1 MKVSLWVLFFSFFTY
16 SFVHAQ
22 YASVELSSGG
32 FSFVPAFTD
41 ENPNIIINAG
51 TGSKGLFSAHMIGN
65 IRMGSLN
72 PRGFIFITRMKLIDK
87 KLKLNIGTH
96 LPAIQIDEDF
106 QVDTF
111 FAQEV
116 TAAYPLS
123 EKFSLS
129 TLYIHG
135 KGRNNDLE
143 INLLAI
149 NGHYGFSN
157 FSFVSQVYFLD
168 LDQTYGVAETISY
181 RLSKQFELKGFLN
194 QTISSNDFR
203 WTVGLNYH
211 L

>member
-1 MKVSLWVLFFSFFTY
+1 MRVSLWVLFFSFFSC
-16 SFVHAQ
+16 SFVQAQ

-129 TLYIHG
+129 SLYIHG

-157 FSFVSQVYFLD
+157 FSFVSQLYFLD

-181 RLSKQFELKGFLN
+181 KLSNQFELKGFLN